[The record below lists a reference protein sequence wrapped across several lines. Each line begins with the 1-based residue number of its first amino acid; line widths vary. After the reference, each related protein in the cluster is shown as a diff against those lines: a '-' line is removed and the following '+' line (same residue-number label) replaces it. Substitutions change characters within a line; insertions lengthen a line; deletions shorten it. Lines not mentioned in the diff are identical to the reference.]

1 MAKYSPVPEKL
12 DRVVRLPSSLLALA
26 LAAGAVAAG
35 PVVSPDAE
43 PSCFLAVGEETEEV
57 DDDVEACRQDVWF
70 HEAGTKVDNVD
81 HAQETFASFDTTPP
95 ESSVADGAGSGVLT
109 TSALHQQAEAFDAR
123 ESFVAAGEFTGA
135 IDNVVV
141 ELYMFRP
148 GVTPGF
154 TTDDPTGATVG
165 GTTHSVDAVLR
176 IDGFDVATL
185 ADVDAT
191 LEPAGEAAEKITF
204 VFRDVME
211 VLPLLGDVEG
221 KHTVEVRTHGTG
233 IGSDAA
239 IVVYD
244 TTEVPSGMVINAPAE
259 LIAEVDELNNP
270 SD

>member
-1 MAKYSPVPEKL
+1 M
-12 DRVVRLPSSLLALA
+12 DQVVRLPSTLLAVS
-26 LAAGAVAAG
+26 LAAGAVAAA

-43 PSCFLAVGEETEEV
+43 ASCFLVLGAETAETE
-57 DDDVEACRQDVWF
+57 DDVEACRQDVWF

-95 ESSVADGAGSGVLT
+95 GSSVTDGAGSGVLT
-109 TSALHQQAEAFDAR
+109 TSVLHQQADPFDAR
-123 ESFVAAGEFTGA
+123 ESFVAAGTFTGA

-148 GVTPGF
+148 GLTPSF
-154 TTDDPTGATVG
+154 TTDDPTGATLG
-165 GTTHSVDAVLR
+165 GTTHSVDAVLT
-176 IDGFDVATL
+176 IDGVDVATL

-191 LEPAGEAAEKITF
+191 LEPAGEAAERIRF
-204 VFRDVME
+204 VFRDVMD

-221 KHTVEVRTHGTG
+221 EHTVEVRTHGTG

-270 SD
+270 S

>member
-1 MAKYSPVPEKL
+1 MHL
-12 DRVVRLPSSLLALA
+12 VVRLRSSLLAVTV
-26 LAAGAVAAG
+26 AAGAMAAA

-43 PSCFLAVGEETEEV
+43 ESCFLVVGAETTET
-57 DDDVEACRQDVWF
+57 DDDVEACREDVWF
-70 HEAGTKVDNVD
+70 HEAGTKIDNVD

-95 ESSVADGAGSGVLT
+95 ASSVTDGAGSGVLT
-109 TSALHQQAEAFDAR
+109 TSVLHQQAEPFDAR
-123 ESFVAAGEFTGA
+123 ESFVAGGTFTGA

-148 GVTPGF
+148 GLTPSF
-154 TTDDPTGATVG
+154 TTDDPTGATVSG
-165 GTTHSVDAVLR
+165 NTHSVDAVLT

-191 LEPAGEAAEKITF
+191 LEPAGEAAEQIRF
-204 VFRDVME
+204 AFRDVMD
-211 VLPLLGDVEG
+211 VLPFLGDVEG
-221 KHTVEVRTHGTG
+221 EHTVEVRTHGTG

-244 TTEVPSGMVINAPAE
+244 TNEVPSGIVINAPAA

-270 SD
+270 S